1 VRAAAKELSSYDRRQ
16 NGEQEIRDNMTIRKN
31 KIFAVAGIAFAATF
45 QAQAQLSAYNQDDL
59 LLNFRD
65 ASATTTS
72 DVLIDLGNV
81 NSFVNA
87 IASLPGGT
95 AVLDTGTGITT
106 TSGYTPTFDAQGLFG
121 VVGTPASGNSVGF
134 SAAGSD
140 QTSQSIWLTRAISSP
155 SLTPG
160 TPSGQLNAVDQGKTV
175 NDIAGIGAGGLT
187 GTPLTGGEA
196 GSTAVVASGGS
207 HSYQTEAEASGTLPN
222 LITFQGTQSISAGQG
237 GAIESL
243 QTGSANIYE
252 ALWEVPISGVGG
264 DVFEGYFTFQPDGE
278 VDFTTATSVPEPST
292 YVLLLGTG
300 ALAFAFR
307 RRLGHLFA

>member
-1 VRAAAKELSSYDRRQ
+1 
-16 NGEQEIRDNMTIRKN
+16 M
-31 KIFAVAGIAFAATF
+31 FAVAGIALAAAL
-45 QAQAQLSAYNQDDL
+45 QAPAQLSTYSQDDL

-65 ASATTTS
+65 SSATTTS

-121 VVGTPASGNSVGF
+121 VVGTPASGNQIGI

-140 QTSQSIWLTRAISSP
+140 QTSKTLWLTREISSP
-155 SLTPG
+155 SLIPG
-160 TPSGQLNAVDQGKTV
+160 TPSGQVSSINQGKTV
-175 NDIAGIGAGGLT
+175 NLIAGIGAGGLA
-187 GTPLTGGEA
+187 GTPLTGGQS
-196 GSTAVVASGGS
+196 GSTAVVPSGNA
-207 HSYQTEAEASGTLPN
+207 HSYQVEAESSASLPN
-222 LITFQGTQSISAGQG
+222 VITYQATQGISSGQG
-237 GAIESL
+237 GNLETL
-243 QTGSANIYE
+243 QTGSGDVYQ
-252 ALWEVPISGVGG
+252 ALWEVPVTGTGSDI
-264 DVFEGYFTFQPDGE
+264 FEGYFTFQPDGE

-300 ALAFAFR
+300 ALAFVFR
-307 RRLGHLFA
+307 RRLGQLFA